1 MEINNKMIKK
11 LNYWMIKIISKKHK
25 MINSCNI
32 WMIKIIKI
40 FNKMIKKYNH
50 KIIKIMKIKMNK
62 YWIFNLKNN
71 SILTKMFKNHYN
83 KSQINK
89 KIGLKYKIIIVK
101 TLKLTLIK
109 RIKSISI

>member
-11 LNYWMIKIISKKHK
+11 FNYWMIKIISKKHK

-40 FNKMIKKYNH
+40 FNKMINKYNH

-62 YWIFNLKNN
+62 YWIFNPKNN

-83 KSQINK
+83 KS
-89 KIGLKYKIIIVK
+89 
-101 TLKLTLIK
+101 
-109 RIKSISI
+109 